1 MSRHHLY
8 LISDSTGETVQSI
21 GRACTV
27 QFEQVEIVEHL
38 WPMVRS
44 PRALEIVIEELE
56 EEPGLVL
63 YTLLDR
69 TLAETLE
76 EYCQRR
82 GLTCVSVIEPFI
94 EAMATYFGAKSRD
107 MPGRQHELDDEYF
120 QRIDAMNYVMQ
131 HDDGQQTG
139 NLEEADVVL
148 VGVSRTSKTPT
159 SIYLANRG
167 IKAANVPIVPDRPL
181 PEILFALNRPLVV
194 GLTEDPRRLVDLRRS
209 RMRQSLGD
217 TETAYTDIAAVRK
230 EVADAR
236 RLFGR
241 YGWPVI
247 DVTRRSIEETAAA
260 ILRLVRDRE
269 RRHDEGADA
278 DLLQLGRP
286 DAAPPRRAPARIESG
301 KP

>member
-8 LISDSTGETVQSI
+8 LISDSTGETVQTI

-27 QFEQVEIVEHL
+27 QFEQVEVVEHL

-69 TLAETLE
+69 ALAETLE
-76 EYCQRR
+76 DYCKRR
-82 GLTCVSVIEPFI
+82 SLTCISVIDPFI
-94 EAMATYFGAKSRD
+94 EMMAAYFGEKSRD

-120 QRIDAMNYVMQ
+120 QRIDAINYVMQ
-131 HDDGQQTG
+131 HDDGQHTG

-167 IKAANVPIVPDRPL
+167 VKAANVPIVPDQPL
-181 PEILFALNRPLVV
+181 PEILFGLTRPLVV

-217 TETAYTDIAAVRK
+217 TETAYTDIDAVRK

-260 ILRLVRDRE
+260 ILRLVRDRA
-269 RRHDEGADA
+269 RRLEEGADA
-278 DLLQLGRP
+278 DLLSLGRP
-286 DAAPPRRAPARIESG
+286 GSGTPGRAPGGGGA
-301 KP
+301 